1 MFSPGTSEQ
10 AQNLNVFVIFFF
22 FLKFTFALHTHSL
35 CVVIKRQ
42 IFAI

>member
-10 AQNLNVFVIFFF
+10 AQNLNVFVIF

-42 IFAI
+42 IFAV